1 MEKSLSLTS
10 LLLNFLTLSELY
22 FKSWLRR
29 DNLLD
34 KSAISTLSPSSLA
47 NLSAGIRSVSFE
59 NIKILSAIFFKG
71 YPLNVKTHEHIHLLL
86 F

>member
-29 DNLLD
+29 DSLLD

-47 NLSAGIRSVSFE
+47 NLSAGIRSVSFQ
-59 NIKILSAIFFKG
+59 NPISYFFKG
-71 YPLNVKTHEHIHLLL
+71 YSLNVKTHEHIHLFL